1 MQRTYTAIGTYLIA
15 GILGG
20 AISRMLPT
28 AVPVA
33 LAQSPK
39 KEDAKVIRA
48 ERIEL
53 INNRGTPLAVLE
65 VTYSPNIPGGSPKLT
80 MTDRDILQ
88 DQPRKV
94 VISPFPY
101 PMDRNSESSVLS
113 SGILRV
119 SDPWGGV
126 VLGRIQERGTS
137 GAGENG
143 LMIVSAKHARATYL
157 DGRQVNVVN
166 ELGFPIATLP

>member
-94 VISPFPY
+94 VISPFP
-101 PMDRNSESSVLS
+101 S
-113 SGILRV
+113 
-119 SDPWGGV
+119 
-126 VLGRIQERGTS
+126 
-137 GAGENG
+137 
-143 LMIVSAKHARATYL
+143 
-157 DGRQVNVVN
+157 
-166 ELGFPIATLP
+166 